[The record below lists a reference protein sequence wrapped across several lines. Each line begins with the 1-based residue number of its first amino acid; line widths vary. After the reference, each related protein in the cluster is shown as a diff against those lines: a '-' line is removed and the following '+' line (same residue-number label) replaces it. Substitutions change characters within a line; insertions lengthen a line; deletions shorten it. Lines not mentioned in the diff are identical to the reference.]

1 MSFVTGRLVQEAL
14 CGRLVTVSLIGA
26 LVLALSQ
33 LSGCATAGGGA
44 EASGQDMTTESD
56 ESPVRKRARTR
67 LELAMNYFEQG
78 QTRVALDEV
87 KQSLVQDPNY
97 AEALNLRGL
106 IFMRL
111 NDPRLAEESFKQA
124 LAINPKD
131 GNALHNL
138 GWLTCQQGKYAE
150 AAGVLAKALA
160 TPGYQSRPK
169 TLMAQGICEVRAG
182 RLAEAEQSFV
192 KSYELDPGNPVTGY
206 NLANLLFRR
215 GDLVRAQFYIRR
227 LNNGEFANPE
237 SLWLGIKVERR
248 LQSFDAVRQ
257 LSEQL
262 SKRFGQSRE
271 MQLLEKGSFDE

>member
-1 MSFVTGRLVQEAL
+1 MSCYNVCRLNVRSRWA
-14 CGRLVTVSLIGA
+14 A
-26 LVLALSQ
+26 LVVGWLCATVLVSP
-33 LSGCATAGGGA
+33 LMGCATGPGQA
-44 EASGQDMTTESD
+44 EAQSQDMTTESD

-87 KQSLVQDPNY
+87 KQSLAQDPNY

-111 NDPRLAEESFKQA
+111 NDPRLAEDSFKQSLA
-124 LAINPKD
+124 LSPRD
-131 GNALHNL
+131 GNTWHNL
-138 GWLTCQQGKYAE
+138 GWLYCQQGRYAD
-150 AAGVLAKALA
+150 ASGTLDKALA
-160 TPGYQSRPK
+160 IPGYQNKSK
-169 TLMAQGICEVRAG
+169 TWMAQGICDVRAG
-182 RLAEAEQSFV
+182 RLVEAEQSFT

-215 GDLVRAQFYIRR
+215 GDVVRAQFYIRR
-227 LNNGEFANPE
+227 LNNSEFANPE

-248 LQSFDAVRQ
+248 LQSFDAVKQ

-262 SKRFGQSRE
+262 SKRFAQSKE
-271 MQLLEKGSFDE
+271 MQWLEKGSFDE

>member
-1 MSFVTGRLVQEAL
+1 MNVINRMCLRESGRWPLMAVL
-14 CGRLVTVSLIGA
+14 WLGA
-26 LVLALSQ
+26 LTLALQ
-33 LSGCATAGGGA
+33 LAGCASSLGQS
-44 EASGQDMTTESD
+44 EAQSQDMTTESD

-87 KQSLVQDPNY
+87 KQSLAQDPSY

-111 NDPRLAEESFKQA
+111 NDPRLAEDSFKQS
-124 LAINPKD
+124 LAINPRD
-131 GNALHNL
+131 GNTWHNL
-138 GWLTCQQGKYAE
+138 GWLHCQQGKYAE
-150 AAGVLAKALA
+150 ASGIFDKALA
-160 TPGYQSRPK
+160 IPGYPNKSK
-169 TLMAQGICEVRAG
+169 TWMAQGICEVRSG
-182 RLAEAEQSFV
+182 RVTEAEQSFL
-192 KSYELDPGNPVTGY
+192 KSYELDPGNPVTGF

-227 LNNGEFANPE
+227 LNNTEFANPE

-248 LQSFDAVRQ
+248 LQNVDVVKQ

-262 SKRFGQSRE
+262 SKRFGQSKE
-271 MQLLEKGSFDE
+271 MQWLEKGSFDE